1 MSPASADAQQ
11 CLRFLRFL
19 RLSAETLAPRPC
31 DCFATFATLRPMQQ
45 VETCLRFLRLAA
57 ETLAS
62 RKNRNRVC
70 APTSPG
76 RPIAERGEKVAK
88 VAAQSQPLEPA

>member
-1 MSPASADAQQ
+1 MSPACADAQQ

-19 RLSAETLAPRPC
+19 RLTAETQAPRPC
-31 DCFATFATLRPMQQ
+31 DCFATFATSRPTHHA
-45 VETCLRFLRLAA
+45 ETWLRFLRLAA

-62 RKNRNRVC
+62 RRNRSRAC

-76 RPIAERGEKVAK
+76 YLIAERGVTVAQ
-88 VAAQSQPLEPA
+88 VADQSQALEPA